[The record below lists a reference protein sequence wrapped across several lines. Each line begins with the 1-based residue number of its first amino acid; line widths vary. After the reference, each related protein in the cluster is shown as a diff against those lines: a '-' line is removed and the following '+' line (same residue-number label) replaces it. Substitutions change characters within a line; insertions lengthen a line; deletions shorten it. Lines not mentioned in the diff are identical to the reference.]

1 MRRPTFLAETCEM
14 WEDNPMIPMID
25 PLYTVQLDFFGCTI
39 PLTLDLGTFSESRE
53 IYPDANSNISSNYL
67 QALFKMIA
75 TTISIVEVQRRL
87 LLLWD
92 DFFVSLLSCSLDWVR
107 KIFNLLAEVAGLSV
121 SAFISKIICIRCVFE
136 GGLYCRI
143 KLSWVDGSALSMVW
157 LFIFCLWATAV
168 G

>member
-1 MRRPTFLAETCEM
+1 
-14 WEDNPMIPMID
+14 MID
-25 PLYTVQLDFFGCTI
+25 AKTHVLGRNLWDVRGQSNDSNDWSTVQLDFFGS
-39 PLTLDLGTFSESRE
+39 LTLDLGTFSESRE

-75 TTISIVEVQRRL
+75 TTISIVEVQRRPL
-87 LLLWD
+87 LSWD

-121 SAFISKIICIRCVFE
+121 SAFISKIICILCYFE

-143 KLSWVDGSALSMVW
+143 KLSWVDGSALSMVR